1 MKVILLEN
9 VKKKGKK
16 GDVVNVPDGYAK
28 NFLFPKNL
36 AKEATSQ
43 SLTELF
49 NEKSSNEHKKE
60 LEKSKAEEIA
70 EIIKEKIIKITSKAG
85 KNGKL
90 FGSVTT
96 KDIVN
101 KIKEVFDVDIDK
113 HKIVLESDIKA
124 FGTYRF
130 SVKLYP
136 GIAVQMAV
144 MIAEEQEQE

>member
-16 GDVVNVPDGYAK
+16 GDVVEVLGGHAR
-28 NFLFPKNL
+28 FLIANGL
-36 AKEATSQ
+36 AKEATKQ
-43 SLTELF
+43 SLAELY
-49 NEKSSNEHKKE
+49 SKKE
-60 LEKSKAEEIA
+60 SIEHEKEMEKAKAEEIA

-96 KDIVN
+96 KDISN
-101 KIKEVFDVDIDK
+101 KIKEVFGVDIDK

-124 FGTYRF
+124 FGTYKF
-130 SVKLYP
+130 GVKLYP
-136 GIAVQMAV
+136 GINVQMAV
-144 MIAEEQEQE
+144 MIAEEQE

>member
-16 GDVVNVPDGYAK
+16 GDVIQVPDGYAK
-28 NFLFPKNL
+28 NFLFPQKL

-43 SLTELF
+43 SLTELN
-49 NEKSSNEHKKE
+49 NEKSSDEHRKE
-60 LEKSKAEEIA
+60 MEKAKAEEIA
-70 EIIKEKIIKITSKAG
+70 KIINEKIIKITSKAG

-96 KDIVN
+96 KDISN
-101 KIKEVFDVDIDK
+101 KIKEEFAVDIDK

-124 FGTYRF
+124 FGTYKF
-130 SVKLYP
+130 TVKLHP
-136 GIAVQMAV
+136 GIAAQMAV
-144 MIAEEQEQE
+144 MIVEEPTT

>member
-16 GDVVNVPDGYAK
+16 GDVVEVPDGYAK

-49 NEKSSNEHKKE
+49 NEKSSNQHKKE
-60 LEKSKAEEIA
+60 LEKEKAEETA
-70 EIIKEKIIKITSKAG
+70 KIINEKIMKITCQAG
-85 KNGKL
+85 NNGKL
-90 FGSVTT
+90 FGSITT
-96 KDIVN
+96 KDISN
-101 KIKEVFDVDIDK
+101 KIKEIFGVKIDK

-136 GIAVQMAV
+136 GISVQMAV
-144 MIAEEQEQE
+144 MIAEE